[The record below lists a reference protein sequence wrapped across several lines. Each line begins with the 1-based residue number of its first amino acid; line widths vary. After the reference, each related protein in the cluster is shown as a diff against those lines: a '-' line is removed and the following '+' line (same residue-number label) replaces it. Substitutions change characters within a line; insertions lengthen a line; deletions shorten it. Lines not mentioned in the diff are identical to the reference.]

1 MTTATVG
8 LVHCTNIFVE
18 KNSSIC
24 QSFCSPH
31 TAPAPLIKV
40 YRPGLTI
47 KNSPAGVCP
56 VSRSTRESGGQLS
69 RLLGAVNHNHV
80 TWFNHVKL
88 QILCLLFR
96 IWQAAKMLIKGLLLL
111 WRHQQLSSVTLP
123 LSVETMH
130 SKYLIESYFLSSFNK
145 NKHSLWFPS
154 TIIFTRGIYQLNPDK
169 RPVHILRGWSYW
181 GVFCCRPDLSSESA
195 TRTPAGD
202 SPVRL

>member
-47 KNSPAGVCP
+47 KKLARGSLSSVQVNTRVGRP
-56 VSRSTRESGGQLS
+56 VKPLAWSRESQS
-69 RLLGAVNHNHV
+69 RHSIQ
-80 TWFNHVKL
+80 NHVKP

-96 IWQAAKMLIKGLLLL
+96 KWQAAKMLIKGLLLL

-130 SKYLIESYFLSSFNK
+130 SKYLIDSYFF
-145 NKHSLWFPS
+145 
-154 TIIFTRGIYQLNPDK
+154 
-169 RPVHILRGWSYW
+169 V
-181 GVFCCRPDLSSESA
+181 CRFLQ
-195 TRTPAGD
+195 
-202 SPVRL
+202 